1 MQARGARSYS
11 SGRAMST
18 TTDDPLAA
26 AREAVAAQEWDR
38 GFDLFKESD
47 ASGRLAPEDLEA
59 MAEAAWWAMRPDDA
73 IEALERAYAGHLET
87 HENTRAAHVALT
99 LSREHGAKLAGS
111 VATSWF
117 NRAQRILE
125 SEPEGPEHGYLHAR
139 QSVRALIAGNL
150 DEAVELARRCADIG
164 ARFGDRDLQAT
175 GTMYEGLALVQ
186 KGGVAEGL
194 ALIDEAALAAVSGE
208 LGLFVTGQVYCNMI
222 GTCCEIADYRR
233 AGEWTEAALRRG
245 VRTTPGDCRIHQA
258 EVLVLR
264 GSWAEA
270 EESARV
276 GAEELRAW
284 NRFVHVGEGLY
295 QIGEIRR
302 LRGDVAGAEEAFRS
316 AGGLGRDPQPG
327 LSLLLLQQG
336 KLDAAAASIRRALDE
351 EQASKL
357 SRARLI
363 PSFVQIFLK
372 AGDLDA
378 ARTAAEELESIA
390 GTYDAPAM
398 HAAAHVARGA
408 VLLAADDPKE
418 ASRTLRRAVTHW
430 QDVEAPYEAA
440 RARVLLAR
448 AIREQGDDETSAMEL
463 RAVRSTFEKL
473 GAVPDR
479 NAVDELLASATATA
493 GPVASERGVKTFLF
507 TDIAKSTDLVEAIGD
522 EAWLDVVRWHDET
535 LRSLFA
541 THRGEEVDHA
551 GDGFFVAFDDPS
563 GAVQCAVSIQRR
575 LAEHRRDHGYAPS
588 VRIGVHATAASRL
601 GRAFRGK
608 GVHEAAR
615 IASSAEGGE
624 ILASTETVANVG
636 RSFAVSDSREVRL
649 KGISVPMELVAI
661 DWREGGAP

>member
-1 MQARGARSYS
+1 MYVLRIV
-11 SGRAMST
+11 ST
-18 TTDDPLAA
+18 ATDGPLTA
-26 AREAVAAQEWDR
+26 ARDAVAAQEWDR
-38 GFDLFKESD
+38 GFELFPEAE
-47 ASGRLAPEDLEA
+47 ASARLSPEDLEA
-59 MAEAAWWAMRPDDA
+59 MAEAAWWAMRADDA
-73 IEALERAYAGHLET
+73 IEALERAYAGYVEARQS
-87 HENTRAAHVALT
+87 TRAAYVALT
-99 LSREHGAKLAGS
+99 LAREHGAKLAGS

-125 SEPEGPEHGYLHAR
+125 SEPEGPEHGYLFAR
-139 QSVRALIAGNL
+139 RSFLALAGNL
-150 DEAVELARRCADIG
+150 DEAIEFARRTAEIG
-164 ARFGDRDLQAT
+164 ERFGDRDLQAIGAT
-175 GTMYEGLALVQ
+175 YEGVALVE
-186 KGGVAEGL
+186 KGDVAAGL

-208 LGLFVTGQVYCNMI
+208 LGLYVTGSVYCNMI
-222 GTCCEIADYRR
+222 GACCEVADYRR

-284 NRFVHVGEGLY
+284 NRLVHVGEGLY

-302 LRGDVAGAEEAFRS
+302 LQGDVAGAEEAFRN
-316 AGGLGRDPQPG
+316 AGELGRDPQPG
-327 LSLLLLQQG
+327 MSLLLLQQG

-351 EQASKL
+351 EQSML
-357 SRARLI
+357 SRARLL
-363 PSFVQIFLK
+363 PSFIRTFLQT
-372 AGDLDA
+372 GDLEA
-378 ARTAAEELESIA
+378 AKTAADELESIA

-398 HAAAHVARGA
+398 HASAHVARGA
-408 VLLAADDPKE
+408 VLLAEGDAKE

-430 QDVEAPYEAA
+430 QAVEAPYEGA
-440 RARVLLAR
+440 RARVLLAQ
-448 AIREQGDDETSAMEL
+448 AIREQGDDDTSAMEL
-463 RAVRSTFEKL
+463 RAARSTFEKL

-479 NAVDELLASATATA
+479 NAVDELLATATAAA
-493 GPVASERGVKTFLF
+493 GPVASERGAKTFLF
-507 TDIAKSTDLVEAIGD
+507 TDIVKSTDLVEAIGD

-551 GDGFFVAFDDPS
+551 GDGFFVAFDD
-563 GAVQCAVSIQRR
+563 AAAALECAVATQRR
-575 LAEHRRDHGYAPS
+575 LAEHRRAHGYAPS

-615 IASSAEGGE
+615 IASLAEGGE
-624 ILASTETVANVG
+624 ILASSETVAQTG
-636 RSFAVSDSREVRL
+636 RSFEVSDGREVRL
-649 KGISVPMELVAI
+649 KGISTPVEVVSI
-661 DWREGGAP
+661 DWRESRP

>member
-1 MQARGARSYS
+1 
-11 SGRAMST
+11 MST

-26 AREAVAAQEWDR
+26 ARDAVAAQEWDR
-38 GFDLFKESD
+38 GFELFKQAD
-47 ASGRLAPEDLEA
+47 ASTQLGPEDLEA
-59 MAEAAWWAMRPDDA
+59 MAEAAWWAMRADDA
-73 IEALERAYAGHLET
+73 IEAFERAYAGYVEAQ
-87 HENTRAAHVALT
+87 ENIRAAHVALT
-99 LSREHGAKLAGS
+99 LDREHGAKLAGS

-125 SEPEGPEHGYLHAR
+125 TEPEGPEHGYLLAR
-139 QSVRALIAGNL
+139 RSFRALGGNL
-150 DEAVELARRCADIG
+150 DEAIELARRGADIG
-164 ARFGDRDLQAT
+164 QRFRDRDLQALGAT
-175 GTMYEGLALVQ
+175 YEGVALVE
-186 KGGVAEGL
+186 KGDVAAGL

-208 LGLFVTGQVYCNMI
+208 LGLYVTGSVYCNMI
-222 GTCCEIADYRR
+222 GACCEIADYRR
-233 AGEWTEAALRRG
+233 AGEWTEAALRKG

-302 LRGDVAGAEEAFRS
+302 LRGDAAGAEEAFRD
-316 AGGLGRDPQPG
+316 AGEMGRDPQPG
-327 LSLLLLQQG
+327 MSLLLLQQG

-357 SRARLI
+357 SRARLL
-363 PSFVQIFLK
+363 PSFVHISLK

-378 ARTAAEELESIA
+378 AKAAADELESIA

-408 VLLAADDPKE
+408 VLLADGDPKE
-418 ASRTLRRAVTHW
+418 ASRTLRRAVGHW

-440 RARVLLAR
+440 RTKVLLAQ
-448 AIREQGDDETSAMEL
+448 AIREQGDDETAAMEL
-463 RAVRSTFEKL
+463 RAARSTFEKL
-473 GAVPDR
+473 GAGPDR
-479 NAVDELLASATATA
+479 NAVDDLLASATAAA

-507 TDIAKSTDLVEAIGD
+507 TDIVKSTDLVEAIGD
-522 EAWLDVVRWHDET
+522 EAWVDVVRWHDET

-541 THRGEEVDHA
+541 THRGDEVDHA

-563 GAVQCAVSIQRR
+563 GAVECAVSIQRR

-601 GRAFRGK
+601 GKAFRGK

-615 IASSAEGGE
+615 IASLAEGGE
-624 ILASTETVANVG
+624 ILASSETVGSAG
-636 RSFAVSDSREVRL
+636 RSFAVSDGREVRL
-649 KGISVPMELVAI
+649 KGISAPIEIVAI
-661 DWREGGAP
+661 HWRASGVS

>member
-1 MQARGARSYS
+1 MG
-11 SGRAMST
+11 
-18 TTDDPLAA
+18 TTDDHLAG

-38 GFDLFKESD
+38 GFELFEEAD
-47 ASGRLAPEDLEA
+47 ASIRLSPEDLEA
-59 MAEAAWWAMRPDDA
+59 MAEAAWWAMRADDA
-73 IEALERAYAGHLET
+73 IDAFERAYAGYVEAHDNL
-87 HENTRAAHVALT
+87 RAAHVALT
-99 LSREHGAKLAGS
+99 LDREHGAKLAGS

-125 SEPEGPEHGYLHAR
+125 SEPEGPEHGYLLAR
-139 QSVRALIAGNL
+139 RSFRALGGNL
-150 DEAVELARRCADIG
+150 DEAIELARRGADIG
-164 ARFGDRDLQAT
+164 KRFGDRDLQALGAT
-175 GTMYEGLALVQ
+175 YEGVALVE
-186 KGGVAEGL
+186 KGEVAEGL

-208 LGLFVTGQVYCNMI
+208 LGLYVTGSVYCNMI
-222 GTCCEIADYRR
+222 GACCEIADYRR
-233 AGEWTEAALRRG
+233 AGEWTAAALRKG

-270 EESARV
+270 EESARI

-284 NRFVHVGEGLY
+284 NRFAHVGEGLY

-302 LRGDVAGAEEAFRS
+302 LRGDIAGAVEAFRD
-316 AGGLGRDPQPG
+316 AGEMGRDPQPG
-327 LSLLLLQQG
+327 MSLLSLQQG
-336 KLDAAAASIRRALDE
+336 KVDAAAASIRRALDE
-351 EQASKL
+351 ETSKL
-357 SRARLI
+357 SRARLL
-363 PSFVQIFLK
+363 PSLVHIILK

-378 ARTAAEELESIA
+378 ARAAAEELESIA

-408 VLLAADDPKE
+408 VLLADGYPKE
-418 ASRTLRRAVTHW
+418 AARTLRRAVTHW
-430 QDVEAPYEAA
+430 QDVEAPYEGA
-440 RARVLLAR
+440 RARVLLAQ
-448 AIREQGDDETSAMEL
+448 AIREQGDAETSTMEL
-463 RAVRSTFEKL
+463 RAARSTFEKL

-479 NAVDELLASATATA
+479 SAVDELLASTTTAA

-507 TDIAKSTDLVEAIGD
+507 TDVVKSTDLVEAIGD

-551 GDGFFVAFDDPS
+551 GDGFFVAFDDPA
-563 GAVQCAVSIQRR
+563 GALECAVSVQRR

-615 IASSAEGGE
+615 IAALAAGGE
-624 ILASTETVANVG
+624 ILASTETVGRAG
-636 RSFAVSDSREVRL
+636 RSFAVSGPREVRL
-649 KGISVPMELVAI
+649 KGISTPVEVVAI
-661 DWREGGAP
+661 DWRAGGTQ